1 MWHRRCTQAEIDLP
15 FLDASRYQSK
25 HSQHFC
31 PPLDYK
37 LMNFVLCLQIV
48 INHRKIILSHPQRDT
63 KRRTLH
69 EPFNT
74 LRTTEAAL
82 AAHIP
87 GPDPLIWAI
96 EQAHRDRGS
105 IHRFPTSPL
114 LISATTETET
124 QDQSLD
130 SLPHHFSF
138 LRLHDPSRSRQAFPS
153 PGGLSPG
160 PFSSLSSHTL
170 LAY

>member
-105 IHRFPTSPL
+105 IQRFPTSPL
-114 LISATTETET
+114 LISAT
-124 QDQSLD
+124 
-130 SLPHHFSF
+130 PRSF
-138 LRLHDPSRSRQAFPS
+138 PQQT
-153 PGGLSPG
+153 GV
-160 PFSSLSSHTL
+160 PFSRRVVSRTIFISVISHAPSLLVLFTTCINM
-170 LAY
+170 